1 MIENISLATKAEIQE
16 EIESLEKEYTDRQKL
31 LGEKLEEMR
40 TYVSKEFEEINK
52 IAKRYGDLKE
62 EINRREGKNG

>member
-1 MIENISLATKAEIQE
+1 MIDNISLATKAEIQE
-16 EIESLEKEYTDRQKL
+16 EIETLEKEYADRQKL